1 MARIRT
7 IKPEYWTSEQVM
19 SVSRDARLLFIGM
32 WNFADD
38 GGNQPANAKTIK
50 AQIFPCDELSEGD
63 VTGFIGELLAVGLL
77 ETYEADCRWYW
88 NIPTWKKH
96 QRIDQPT
103 YRHPTNDGRVPQSPS
118 RRRGSSQSVQG
129 VFGEQ
134 TANVQQVFDAGKE
147 RNGMDRNG
155 EEVITDS
162 TESADQALP
171 SLPPCPQQKILALFS
186 KYLPELPQPRVWD
199 GQRAKNMRSRW
210 RWMLTAKDPL
220 TGKQWAE
227 DEAQA
232 LRVFEAVFALVA
244 KSDFLTG
251 RSGKWSGCSL
261 DWLMKAANFNK
272 VLDGVYDGGGNAS
285 R

>member
-7 IKPEYWTSEQVM
+7 IKPEFWTSDQVM

-50 AQIFPCDELSEGD
+50 AQVFPFDELTESD
-63 VTGFIGELLAVGLL
+63 VHGFIDELIAVGLL

-96 QRIDQPT
+96 QKIDQPT
-103 YRHPTNDGRVPQSPS
+103 YRHPTHEGCIPQSPA
-118 RRRGSSQSVQG
+118 RRRGGSTNAQG
-129 VFGEQ
+129 VLVEQ

-147 RNGMDRNG
+147 WNGKERNG
-155 EEVITDS
+155 EEVIADS
-162 TESADQALP
+162 TESVDQASP
-171 SLPPCPQQKILALFS
+171 SLPPCPQQKIIGLYA
-186 KYLPELPQPRVWD
+186 KHLPDLPQPRSWD

-210 RWMLTAKDPL
+210 LWILTAKDPL
-220 TGKQWAE
+220 TAKRWAE

-232 LRVFEAVFALVA
+232 LRVFEAFFALVA

-261 DWLMKAANFNK
+261 DWLMKATNFNK

>member
-134 TANVQQVFDAGKE
+134 ESNAQQVFDAGKE
-147 RNGMDRNG
+147 RNGMDRKG
-155 EEVITDS
+155 EESIADS
-162 TESADQALP
+162 GESVDQATPALP
-171 SLPPCPQQKILALFS
+171 DCPHEKIIAL
-186 KYLPELPQPRVWD
+186 YTNRLPELPQPRIWD
-199 GQRAKNMRSRW
+199 GQRAKDMRSNW
-210 RWMLTAKDPL
+210 RWLLTQKNSKGAI
-220 TGKQWAE
+220 

-232 LRVFEAVFALVA
+232 LVVFDKFFAIVA
-244 KSDFLTG
+244 ESDFLTG
-251 RSGKWSGCSL
+251 RDGKWSGCNL
-261 DWLMKAANFNK
+261 PWLMKKANFFK
-272 VLDGVYDGGGNAS
+272 VIEGVYQQRAKT
-285 R
+285 